1 MSMKLSNEVK
11 IGILVIVCVA
21 ALLTLSVK
29 VGKFNFAKKGYTVTL
44 HFYRIE
50 GLDKNAPVKLNGLEV
65 GSVKGIKI
73 LYEPETIM
81 EMTIWLDESAKL
93 HEGAEAR
100 VKVMGLLG
108 EKFIELTGG
117 TPGMPFLGEGALIIG
132 KEPLDFEN
140 LLAKGDEI
148 ADSLK
153 KISANL
159 SERLE
164 INSKAIDEIISNINS
179 ATKDIAAI
187 SSNVNERLA
196 INKKSIDEIVANLHG
211 TTENLNE
218 LSSDLKANPWKLMY
232 KSKEK
237 QKRKNS
243 QFHNLP

>member
-1 MSMKLSNEVK
+1 MKLNNEVK
-11 IGILVIVCVA
+11 IGVLVLGCVV
-21 ALLTLSVK
+21 ALLALTFK
-29 VGKFNFAKKGYTVTL
+29 VGKFNFTKKGYTISV

-50 GLDKNAPVKLNGLEV
+50 GLSKNAPVKLNGFEV
-65 GSVKGIKI
+65 GVVKDIKV
-73 LYEPETIM
+73 LYDPETVM
-81 EMTIWLDESAKL
+81 EMTLWLDEVAKL
-93 HEGAEAR
+93 HDGAEAR

-108 EKFIELTGG
+108 EKYVELTSG
-117 TPGMPFLGEGALIIG
+117 TPGTPFLTEGALIIG

-164 INSKAIDEIISNINS
+164 INSKAIDEIIANINA

-232 KSKEK
+232 KGKDK
-237 QKRKNS
+237 QKTKT
-243 QFHNLP
+243 Q